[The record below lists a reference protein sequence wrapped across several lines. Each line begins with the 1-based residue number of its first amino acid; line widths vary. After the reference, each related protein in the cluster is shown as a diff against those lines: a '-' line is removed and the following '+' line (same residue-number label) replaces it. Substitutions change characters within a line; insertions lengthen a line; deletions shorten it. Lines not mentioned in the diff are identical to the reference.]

1 MACSGTFFRSQSMQ
15 HKLIGDRYPVL
26 ECTLSAGESIVCEG
40 GAMLWMSDCFKMET
54 TNGDIGGVF
63 KKLISGENPCQ
74 NIYTANADGKIAFGT
89 GIPGSILAFELDG
102 GKTLVMRKGVYLA
115 SQSTISLDIA
125 VQKNI
130 KTGLFGGNGFVMQS
144 ISGAGW
150 VFLAA
155 EGDIHEVDLAE
166 GEAIVI
172 DTNHL
177 VGYEST
183 VTLELEDVSGIKNK
197 LVGGEG
203 FFNTKLTGP
212 GKVWLQT
219 MSMRAM
225 LASWLPVKA

>member
-1 MACSGTFFRSQSMQ
+1 MQ

-26 ECTLSAGESIVCEG
+26 ECTLAAGESMVCEG
-40 GAMLWMSDCFKMET
+40 GAMLWMTDSFKMET
-54 TNGDIGGVF
+54 ISGDIGGVF
-63 KKLISGENPCQ
+63 KKLISGEKPCQ
-74 NIYTANADGKIAFGT
+74 NIYTAQADGKIAFGT
-89 GIPGSILAFELDG
+89 GIPSSIFSFELDG
-102 GKTLVMRKGVYLA
+102 SKTLIMKKGVYLA
-115 SQSTISLDIA
+115 SQNTITLDIA

-144 ISGAGW
+144 ISGTGW

-155 EGDIHEVDLAE
+155 EGDIHEMELAE
-166 GEAIVI
+166 GESIIV

-183 VTLELEDVSGIKNK
+183 VSLDLEEVDGMKNK

-219 MSMRAM
+219 ISMRAM